1 MRESSLRWFDHVYR
15 KVTNIPK
22 RNSELIYVKGTKKD
36 RGSQK
41 ITLVEVIKNMS
52 INELI
57 EMRLWL

>member
-1 MRESSLRWFDHVYR
+1 MRWFDHVYR
-15 KVTNIPK
+15 KVTNIPI

-52 INELI
+52 IKELI
-57 EMRLWL
+57 EMRL